1 MSDAAKEARIRQ
13 AEAKERAALQHQKK
27 LNEVNANKKI
37 LDEKIERLEKAKGEL
52 TSAVSSLTSFSSS
65 VTSELKSIDSGSFQ
79 GTRRDKYDSKVGDVA
94 KKLTELADK
103 HQENQETIDKKL
115 TELKENSQRLGMS
128 IGSLSSSIAS
138 LTAEAHRLRAQ

>member
-13 AEAKERAALQHQKK
+13 AEANERAALQHQKK

-65 VTSELKSIDSGSFQ
+65 VTSELK
-79 GTRRDKYDSKVGDVA
+79 
-94 KKLTELADK
+94 
-103 HQENQETIDKKL
+103 
-115 TELKENSQRLGMS
+115 
-128 IGSLSSSIAS
+128 
-138 LTAEAHRLRAQ
+138 

>member
-1 MSDAAKEARIRQ
+1 MSDAAKEARIKQ
-13 AEAKERAALQHQKK
+13 AEVLESRAKQNQLK

-37 LDEKIERLEKAKGEL
+37 LDEKIERLEKGKSEL
-52 TSAVSSLTSFSSS
+52 TTAVSSLTSFSSS

-94 KKLTELADK
+94 TKLTDLADK
-103 HQENQETIDKKL
+103 HKENQETIDKKL

-128 IGSLSSSIAS
+128 IGSLSSNIAN
-138 LTAEAHRLRAQ
+138 LTAQARSLRAQ